1 MNILP
6 FTEKVKLCELNPQR
20 TGLLIVDM
28 NVDFAHES
36 GAMFVPDSAGVLP
49 NIERL
54 ARACRSVAVPV
65 LYAVHAHHKD
75 GADMGLTGRYREPI
89 WERKALIDGTPGV
102 LLHPQLQPQPGDIV
116 FKKQRHNAFFGTPLA
131 LTVRNLGLESLIVV
145 GTVTQV
151 CCESTVRAAFFR
163 DLIPILVSDA
173 VAPLP
178 LPDVGY
184 GAYSAEQVQRFT
196 LTKLG
201 TVYAKLADTTQLER
215 WLGEGGK
222 A

>member
-1 MNILP
+1 MKILP
-6 FTEKVKLCELNPQR
+6 FTEKVSLDALDPAR
-20 TGLLIVDM
+20 TALLIVDM
-28 NVDFAHES
+28 NVDFAHE
-36 GAMFVPDSAGVLP
+36 GGGMFVPASAGILP
-49 NIERL
+49 QVKRL
-54 ARACRSVAVPV
+54 AAACRARGAPV

-75 GADMGLTGRYREPI
+75 GGDMGLTGRYREPI

-102 LLHPQLQPQPGDIV
+102 RVHPELQPQPGDVV
-116 FKKQRHNAFFGTPLA
+116 FKKQRHDAFYGTPLE
-131 LTVRNLGLESLIVV
+131 LTARSLGLESLIVV
-145 GTVTQV
+145 GTVSQV

-163 DLIPILVSDA
+163 DLIPILISDG

-184 GAYSAEQVQRFT
+184 GAYSAEEVQRFT

-201 TVYAKLADTTQLER
+201 AVYAKLATAER
-215 WLGEGGK
+215 ALAWLGGE